1 MHMASSYLTSEQ
13 IGKFQVEKKDGINQ
27 CKKEIFKFKEAF
39 VLYDSSG
46 EGSITTNQL
55 RQVLRYIGQNPTEA
69 ELQVTWGS

>member
-1 MHMASSYLTSEQ
+1 MASSYLTSEQ
-13 IGKFQVEKKDGINQ
+13 IGKFQVDQEGGYWSMIIQ
-27 CKKEIFKFKEAF
+27 FKEAF

-69 ELQVTWGS
+69 ELQVYTSSG

>member
-1 MHMASSYLTSEQ
+1 M
-13 IGKFQVEKKDGINQ
+13 
-27 CKKEIFKFKEAF
+27 FKFKEAF